1 MSREDARFY
10 GWLALVFGPLF
21 LLGSW
26 LAAFTE
32 VGVFLILA
40 GLVALVLAPL
50 LLRSLKAALAA
61 LAFAVLGLGW
71 PYLRGL

>member
-1 MSREDARFY
+1 VSREDARFY

-21 LLGSW
+21 LLGGW
-26 LAAFTE
+26 LAVFTE

-50 LLRSLKAALAA
+50 LLRGVKAALAA
-61 LAFAVLGLGW
+61 LALAVLGLGW
-71 PYLRGL
+71 PFLRGL

>member
-21 LLGSW
+21 LLGGW
-26 LAAFTE
+26 LAVFTE

-50 LLRSLKAALAA
+50 LLRSVKAALAA
-61 LAFAVLGLGW
+61 LALAVLGLGW
-71 PYLRGL
+71 PYVRGL